1 MTTTTGDD
9 TVREPFNDTHQIRSV
24 SCPNCKANSVFAQS
38 NPYRPFCSERCKS
51 MDFGAWADESFKM
64 PDRDE
69 SPRVVT
75 AYENKLQ

>member
-1 MTTTTGDD
+1 
-9 TVREPFNDTHQIRSV
+9 
-24 SCPNCKANSVFAQS
+24 
-38 NPYRPFCSERCKS
+38 

-69 SPRVVT
+69 SPSVVT